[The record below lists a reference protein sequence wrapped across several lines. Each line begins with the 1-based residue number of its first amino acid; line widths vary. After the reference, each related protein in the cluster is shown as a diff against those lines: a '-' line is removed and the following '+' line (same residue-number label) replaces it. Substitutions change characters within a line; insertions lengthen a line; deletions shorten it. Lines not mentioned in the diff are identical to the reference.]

1 MSVLL
6 QPVSR
11 PQPSQ
16 GKTKVPQRRSPQIR
30 RRNRRE
36 GLLFWALIAPNLA
49 AIVLFGYYPTL
60 YNFVLSFTEWDFVQ
74 PAPVIVGLENY
85 RELFQPGSMLMDA
98 LGNTAIFVLVAVVG
112 TLVGGLAIGGLL
124 AQKLRFTGLVRTMA
138 FAPHML
144 PGAAIGVLWLFMFD
158 PNYGLS
164 RWLFGMIGMDSPHW
178 TTTSDFSLWAIT
190 IAYAWQRLGFVAI
203 IYYTAILD
211 LPKDIYE
218 AASLDGARSWKLLR
232 HLTLPL
238 LSPITFFLV
247 VTGIIAAAQTFD
259 IIATLTNGGLGTSST
274 TLPWMIYDQAFVDFN
289 IGTSAATATVMFVL
303 LLIVTLV
310 QTKFANKQVHYS

>member
-1 MSVLL
+1 MTTLL
-6 QPVSR
+6 QPIEGLRPRRSR
-11 PQPSQ
+11 
-16 GKTKVPQRRSPQIR
+16 TAVPQRTSPQIR
-30 RRNRRE
+30 RRNRNE
-36 GLLFWALIAPNLA
+36 GLLFWALILPNLV
-49 AIVLFGYYPTL
+49 AIVVFGYYPTV
-60 YNFVLSFTEWDFVQ
+60 YNFVLSFTDWDFVQ
-74 PAPVIVGLENY
+74 PAPVVVGLDNY
-85 RELFQPGSMLMDA
+85 EELFQSGSMLMEA
-98 LGNTAIFVLVAVVG
+98 LRNTAIFVLVAVIG
-112 TLVGGLAIGGLL
+112 TLFGGMAIGALL
-124 AQKLRFTGLVRTMA
+124 AQRLRFSGLVRTIA

-164 RWLFGMIGMDSPHW
+164 RWLFSMVGMESPSW

-218 AASLDGARSWKLLR
+218 AAALDGARGWGLFR
-232 HLTLPL
+232 YITLPL
-238 LSPITFFLV
+238 LSPVTFFLT

-259 IIATLTNGGLGTSST
+259 IIATLTNGGPGTSST

-289 IGTSAATATVMFVL
+289 IGTSAATATVMFAL
-303 LLIVTLV
+303 LLLVTLV
-310 QTKFANKQVHYS
+310 QTKYASKQVHYS